1 MRKNRQVLTIR
12 CRQDNYAYLL
22 PLEDGTCLLIDA
34 PEAAPIA
41 ARLGAEG
48 LRLRAILL
56 THHHGDHVEGV
67 EALRAGGVAGGVDVI
82 GAQADAHRL
91 PALDRA
97 VLAGEVLN
105 LGGLGVTVLDAPGHT
120 VGHVAYVVPARAA
133 LFSGDSL
140 MVHGCGRL
148 FEGTPAQMYA
158 TIAAM
163 DRLPDS
169 TALYSGH
176 DYADANLAF
185 AATLAPDPGA
195 LARRKAEL
203 ELCAAEGW
211 PTTGVTL
218 AQDRTLN
225 PYLRVHLPQVQ
236 AAVGLAGAD
245 PVAVLAEIRRR
256 KDRF

>member
-1 MRKNRQVLTIR
+1 MRKNRQVLTVR

-22 PLEDGTCLLIDA
+22 PLDDGTCLLIDA
-34 PEAAPIA
+34 PEAAPIVS
-41 ARLGAEG
+41 RLAAEG

-67 EALRAGGVAGGVDVI
+67 EALRAPGVEVI
-82 GAQADAHRL
+82 GAAADAHRL
-91 PALDRA
+91 PPLDRA
-97 VLAGEVLN
+97 VAPGEEVEV
-105 LGGLGVTVLDAPGHT
+105 GGLSLRVLDAPGHT
-120 VGHVAYVVPARAA
+120 IGHVAYHVAARSA

-148 FEGTPAQMYA
+148 FEGTPAQMQA
-158 TIAAM
+158 SIAAM
-163 DRLPDS
+163 DRLPED
-169 TALYSGH
+169 TAIFSGH
-176 DYADANLAF
+176 DYAEANLAF
-185 AATLAPDPGA
+185 AATMAPDPGA
-195 LARRKAEL
+195 LARRHAAL
-203 ELCAAEGW
+203 ALCADEGW

-218 AQDRTLN
+218 AEDRALN

-236 AAVGLAGAD
+236 AAVDMPGAE